1 MSAPSET
8 SPRGALEAVR
18 RLESA
23 LEERGTA
30 RDEAGSV
37 LDAARAEA
45 ERLRAAARRAGIDAG
60 RSRRAEIIAEA
71 EAQATAIRATGDAE
85 AEDLLRRVAAAH
97 GELVAELTAQL
108 LPRAV

>member
-18 RLESA
+18 LLESA

-37 LDAARAEA
+37 LGAARAEA
-45 ERLRAAARRAGIDAG
+45 ECLRAAARRAGIDAG
-60 RSRRAEIIAEA
+60 RRRRAAVIAEA
-71 EAQATAIRATGDAE
+71 EAQATAIRAAGDTE
-85 AEDLLRRVAAAH
+85 AEELLRRVAAARD
-97 GELVAELTAQL
+97 ELVAELTAQL
-108 LPRAV
+108 FPREA

>member
-1 MSAPSET
+1 MNAPSET
-8 SPRGALEAVR
+8 SAHGALEAVR

-45 ERLRAAARRAGIDAG
+45 DSLRAAARRAGIDAG
-60 RSRRAEIIAEA
+60 RRRRAAVEAEA

-85 AEDLLRRVAAAH
+85 AEDLLRRAAAAH
-97 GELVAELTAQL
+97 DELVAELTAQL
-108 LPRAV
+108 LPREA